1 MIQFLPSLTELSEV
15 LWVYAIAK
23 YNITMFGSHA
33 PGLGFIIMFA
43 LWAAWACKKKGERG
57 RGRRG
62 EGGGEERGEGEG
74 GRRGEGKGE
83 KRREGK
89 GKGGEEERGEG
100 G

>member
-43 LWAAWACKKKGERG
+43 LWAAWAGKKKGREG
-57 RGRRG
+57 KGG
-62 EGGGEERGEGEG
+62 EGERGEG
-74 GRRGEGKGE
+74 GRRGE
-83 KRREGK
+83 
-89 GKGGEEERGEG
+89 RGRG
-100 G
+100 